1 MEAVADQRCQDKDRS
16 CAQFRVPRGFLLH
29 RCRQAQHCDVSH
41 RQPRSPAT
49 LSLNVPDSL
58 AAPYERDMRITHGGC
73 RVAAVWSSTD
83 RGLEGVILKI
93 SVVGSGYVGL
103 VTGACLADSGND
115 VVCVDID
122 QAKIDLLLAGGVP
135 IFEPGLAE
143 LIARNRE
150 NGLIDFTTDR
160 QRGIEH
166 ADVIFIAVPT
176 PMGESGAADL
186 TYVFSVADDIGS
198 YIDRYK
204 VIVDKSTVPVGTAD
218 QITAIIRSKTDQ
230 EFNVISNPEFLKQGK
245 AIADFMQ
252 PDRVVIGS
260 DSKRALRIMEE
271 LYEPFLRTFH
281 PLIAID
287 VRSAEMAKYAANCF
301 LATKISFINEM
312 SNLCEKAGA
321 DISAVRE
328 AIGADK
334 RIGYDFL
341 FPGIG
346 YGGSCLPKDVRALL
360 YTADC
365 LGSDMHLLRAVERVN
380 DEQKAA
386 LVSKIITRF
395 GGSEKNLD
403 GLRIG
408 LWGLS
413 FKPQTDDVRAAPSL
427 VIAEK
432 LVEFGA
438 TVCAFDPEA
447 MEQTKKVLGDSI
459 EYAGNMYDAVQG
471 ADALLLL
478 TEWKQFQRPSW
489 SRVRSAMR
497 GCVVF
502 DGRNIYDPERMKDE
516 GFEYY
521 GMGRI

>member
-1 MEAVADQRCQDKDRS
+1 M
-16 CAQFRVPRGFLLH
+16 
-29 RCRQAQHCDVSH
+29 
-41 RQPRSPAT
+41 
-49 LSLNVPDSL
+49 
-58 AAPYERDMRITHGGC
+58 
-73 RVAAVWSSTD
+73 
-83 RGLEGVILKI
+83 KI
-93 SVVGSGYVGL
+93 SILGSGYVGL
-103 VTGACLADSGND
+103 VTAACLADSGND
-115 VVCVDID
+115 VLCVDID
-122 QAKIDLLLAGGVP
+122 RAKIDLLLAGEVP
-135 IFEPGLAE
+135 IYEPGLAE
-143 LIARNRE
+143 LIARSRE
-150 NGLIDFTTDR
+150 SGLIDFTTDP
-160 QRGIEH
+160 QRGVEH

-186 TYVFSVADDIGS
+186 TYVFSAANDIGS
-198 YIDRYK
+198 YMDRYK

-218 QITAIIRSKTDQ
+218 EIRAIIRSKTNH
-230 EFNVISNPEFLKQGK
+230 EFDVVSNPEFLKQGK

-260 DSKRALRIMEE
+260 DSERALKVMEE

-287 VRSAEMAKYAANCF
+287 VKSAEMAKYAANCF
-301 LATKISFINEM
+301 LATKISFINEI

-334 RIGYDFL
+334 RIGYEFL

-360 YTADC
+360 HTAER
-365 LGSDMHLLRAVERVN
+365 LGSHMHLLRAVEQVN

-386 LVSKIITRF
+386 LVSKIVTRF
-395 GGSEKNLD
+395 GGEKNLE
-403 GLRIG
+403 GLRVG

-427 VIAEK
+427 VIARM

-438 TVCAFDPEA
+438 TVRAFDPEA
-447 MEQTKKVLGDSI
+447 MEQARKLLGDSI
-459 EYAGNMYDAVQG
+459 EYAENMYDALQD
-471 ADALLLL
+471 ADALVVL

-489 SRVRSAMR
+489 PRIKSAMR
-497 GCVVF
+497 SCVVF
-502 DGRNIYDPERMKDE
+502 DGRNIYEPERMRDE

>member
-1 MEAVADQRCQDKDRS
+1 LDACGS
-16 CAQFRVPRGFLLH
+16 
-29 RCRQAQHCDVSH
+29 
-41 RQPRSPAT
+41 
-49 LSLNVPDSL
+49 
-58 AAPYERDMRITHGGC
+58 IGGDG
-73 RVAAVWSSTD
+73 S
-83 RGLEGVILKI
+83 GHEGVNLKI
-93 SVVGSGYVGL
+93 SVIGSGYVGL

-115 VVCVDID
+115 VVCIDID
-122 QAKIDLLLAGGVP
+122 QAKIDRLLAGGVP
-135 IFEPGLAE
+135 IYEPGLAE
-143 LIARNRE
+143 LIERNRE
-150 NGLIDFTTDR
+150 NGCIDFTTDR
-160 QRGIEH
+160 RRGIEH
-166 ADVIFIAVPT
+166 GDVIFIAVPT
-176 PMGESGAADL
+176 PMGESGQADL
-186 TYVFSVADDIGS
+186 SYVCSAADDIGS
-198 YIDRYK
+198 YMDRYK
-204 VIVDKSTVPVGTAD
+204 VVVDKSTVPVGTAD
-218 QITAIIRSKTDQ
+218 QVRAIIRKKTEH
-230 EFNVISNPEFLKQGK
+230 EFDVVSNPEFLKQGK

-252 PDRVVIGS
+252 PDRLVIGS
-260 DSKRALRIMEE
+260 DCKRALDIMRE

-334 RIGYDFL
+334 RIGYEFL

-360 YTADC
+360 HTADS
-365 LGSDMHLLRAVERVN
+365 LGSDMHLLNAVEHVN
-380 DEQKAA
+380 SQQKAA

-395 GGSEKNLD
+395 GGESPGKNLQD
-403 GLRIG
+403 LRIG

-427 VIAEK
+427 IIAKK
-432 LVEFGA
+432 LVELGA
-438 TVCAFDPEA
+438 TVRAFDPEA
-447 MEQTKKVLGDSI
+447 TEQAKKVLDNSI
-459 EYAGNMYDAVQG
+459 EYAGNMYEAIQD

-489 SRVRSAMR
+489 QRVKSAMR
-497 GCVVF
+497 QHVVF
-502 DGRNIYDPERMKDE
+502 DGRNIYDPERLRAE

-521 GMGRI
+521 GMGRS

>member
-1 MEAVADQRCQDKDRS
+1 M
-16 CAQFRVPRGFLLH
+16 
-29 RCRQAQHCDVSH
+29 
-41 RQPRSPAT
+41 
-49 LSLNVPDSL
+49 
-58 AAPYERDMRITHGGC
+58 
-73 RVAAVWSSTD
+73 
-83 RGLEGVILKI
+83 KI
-93 SVVGSGYVGL
+93 SVIGSGYVGL

-115 VVCVDID
+115 VICVDID
-122 QAKIDLLLAGGVP
+122 EAKVNLLVAGGVP

-143 LIARNRE
+143 LIARSRE

-166 ADVIFIAVPT
+166 GDVIFIAVPT

-186 TYVFSVADDIGS
+186 THVFAAAEDIGT
-198 YIDRYK
+198 YMDRYK
-204 VIVDKSTVPVGTAD
+204 VVVDKSTVPVGTAD
-218 QITAIIRSKTDQ
+218 EVRAIIRSKSGH
-230 EFNVISNPEFLKQGK
+230 EFDVVSNPEFLKQGK
-245 AIADFMQ
+245 AVADFMQ

-260 DSKRALRIMEE
+260 DSKRAIKIMEE

-287 VRSAEMAKYAANCF
+287 IRSAEMAKYAANCF
-301 LATKISFINEM
+301 LATKISFINEI

-346 YGGSCLPKDVRALL
+346 YGGSCLPKDLRALL
-360 YTADC
+360 HTAERF
-365 LGSDMHLLRAVERVN
+365 GAQTRLLHAVEQVN
-380 DEQKAA
+380 DEQKIA
-386 LVSKIITRF
+386 LVSKIVSRF
-395 GGSEKNLD
+395 GRKSSETDLH

-408 LWGLS
+408 FWGLS
-413 FKPQTDDVRAAPSL
+413 FKPETDDVRAAPS
-427 VIAEK
+427 VAIAQK
-432 LVEFGA
+432 LVDNGA
-438 TVCAFDPEA
+438 VVRAYDPEA
-447 MEQTKKVLGDSI
+447 TAQARKVLGDSI
-459 EYAGNMYDAVQG
+459 EYAGTMYEAVEG

-489 SRVRSAMR
+489 PRVKSAMR
-497 GCVVF
+497 GHVVF
-502 DGRNIYDPERMKDE
+502 DGRNVYDPERLRRE

-521 GMGRI
+521 GMGRN